1 VVQIHSPR
9 PFFSMKYLGAALQAE
24 IQALRHK
31 LLVLKDPVVVIAS
44 VWDLLVD
51 CCGFGSHLSE
61 AASRIAS

>member
-1 VVQIHSPR
+1 
-9 PFFSMKYLGAALQAE
+9 MKYLGAALQAE